1 MNERK
6 MRVTIEFAFDDEALR
21 DYNITAE
28 QVANAVVLREH
39 DTIDGFEITTNV
51 PGYSPANDFF
61 LCGGTIVSKELLPVA
76 VPEVLS

>member
-6 MRVTIEFAFDDEALR
+6 MRVTIEFAIDDEALR

-51 PGYSPANDFF
+51 PGYSPVDVFF
-61 LCGGTIVSKELLPVA
+61 LYGGTIVSKELLPA
-76 VPEVLS
+76 EQKEEKP